1 MHELTQLQPRRT
13 DSAGNGWENRF
24 RPRGV
29 SHDRLFVWLFP
40 TPAIVI
46 LLVMMAF
53 PVAYTLFLSFTKWTP
68 TSLGSPE
75 FIGLENYVKLITQD
89 ERFRNAVWRT
99 IWFTVVGVGVQ
110 CVLGVGLALVFNREF
125 TGRGFFR
132 TIFLMSMVATPV
144 AIALVWMMILDINS
158 GILNYLLNLVAGVR
172 VAWLS
177 DRSVVLWSLILVDT
191 WQWTPFIMLI
201 ALAGLSALPTEPY
214 ESALIDG
221 ASGPQLFWYLTLPM
235 LRPTIMVALMF
246 RSIDALKTFDI
257 IYVITAGGPAF
268 ASETLNLY
276 AFSQG
281 LFYFNMGY
289 ASALLA
295 LYFILVM
302 GTSLLFIRLRRTASE
317 AM

>member
-1 MHELTQLQPRRT
+1 MNNVTTPKAPAYVQPR
-13 DSAGNGWENRF
+13 
-24 RPRGV
+24 V
-29 SHDRLFVWLFP
+29 SLRERHFAWLFP
-40 TPAIVI
+40 GPATLV
-46 LLVMMAF
+46 LLLMMAF
-53 PVAYTLFLSFTKWTP
+53 PVAYTLYLSFTNWTP
-68 TSLGSPE
+68 TAVGTAQW
-75 FIGLENYVKLITQD
+75 IGLSNYIKLLTND
-89 ERFRNAVWRT
+89 ERFMNALGRT
-99 IWFTVVGVGVQ
+99 LWFTIAGVSIQ
-110 CVLGVGLALVFNREF
+110 CVLGVGLALIFNREF
-125 TGRGFFR
+125 AGRGFLR

-144 AIALVWMMILDINS
+144 AIALVWMMILDINT
-158 GILNYLLNLVAGVR
+158 GILNYILRTLAGVR

-177 DRSVVLWSLILVDT
+177 DRSIVLWSMIMVDT
-191 WQWTPFIMLI
+191 WQWTPFIMII

-214 ESALIDG
+214 ESAVIDG

-235 LRPTIMVALMF
+235 LRPVLMVALMF

-257 IYVITAGGPAF
+257 IYVITGGGPAY

-281 LFYFNMGY
+281 FAYFNMGY

-302 GTSLLFIRLRRTASE
+302 GTSLLFIRLRRAASE

>member
-1 MHELTQLQPRRT
+1 MEHVMTNARELKPGGAAQRRT
-13 DSAGNGWENRF
+13 HLIERWSRW
-24 RPRGV
+24 
-29 SHDRLFVWLFP
+29 WFP
-40 TPAIVI
+40 APAVVV
-46 LLVMMAF
+46 LLALMAF
-53 PVAYTLFLSFTKWTP
+53 PVGYTLFLSFTKWSP
-68 TSLGSPE
+68 TATGSPE
-75 FIGLENYVKLITQD
+75 FIGLENYIKLITDD
-89 ERFRNAVWRT
+89 ERFVNAVGRT
-99 IWFTVVGVGVQ
+99 ILFTVVGVSIQ
-110 CVLGVGLALVFNREF
+110 CVLGIALALIFNREF
-125 TGRGFFR
+125 RGRGFFR

-144 AIALVWMMILDINS
+144 AIALVWMMILDINT

-177 DRSVVLWSLILVDT
+177 DRSVVLWSLVMVDT

-201 ALAGLSALPTEPY
+201 ALAGLSALPSEPY
-214 ESALIDG
+214 ESAVIDG
-221 ASGPQLFWYLTLPM
+221 ANSAQLLWYLTLPM

-257 IYVITAGGPAF
+257 IYVITRGGPAF

-289 ASALLA
+289 ASAVLMLFF
-295 LYFILVM
+295 LLVM
-302 GTSLLFIRLRRTASE
+302 GTSLLFIHLRRAASE

>member
-1 MHELTQLQPRRT
+1 MAQVMARRSRSTSIARRSHSHERWSR
-13 DSAGNGWENRF
+13 
-24 RPRGV
+24 
-29 SHDRLFVWLFP
+29 WLFP
-40 TPAIVI
+40 APAVIV
-46 LLVMMAF
+46 LLALMAF
-53 PVAYTLFLSFTKWTP
+53 PVAYTFYLSFTKWSP
-68 TSLGSPE
+68 TSVGLPE
-75 FIGLENYVKLITQD
+75 FIWFENYIKLITDD
-89 ERFRNAVWRT
+89 ERFVNAVGRT
-99 IWFTVVGVGVQ
+99 LLFTIVGVSVQ
-110 CVLGVGLALVFNREF
+110 CVLGVSLALIFNREF
-125 TGRGFFR
+125 RGRGFFR

-144 AIALVWMMILDINS
+144 AIALVWMMILDINT
-158 GILNYLLNLVAGVR
+158 GILNYILHSLAGVR

-177 DRSVVLWSLILVDT
+177 DRSVVLWSLMLVDT

-214 ESALIDG
+214 ESAVIDG
-221 ASGPQLFWYLTLPM
+221 ANSAQLLWHLTLPM

-257 IYVITAGGPAF
+257 IYVITRGGPAF

-289 ASALLA
+289 ASAILMLFF
-295 LYFILVM
+295 LLVM
-302 GTSLLFIRLRRTASE
+302 GTSLLFIRLRRAASE

>member
-1 MHELTQLQPRRT
+1 MYELTQFQPRKT
-13 DSAGNGWENRF
+13 DSAGNGWGNRF
-24 RPRGV
+24 RPKGV
-29 SHDRLFVWLFP
+29 SRDRLFAWLFP

-75 FIGLENYVKLITQD
+75 FIGLENYFKLIAQD
-89 ERFRNAVWRT
+89 ERFRNAAWRT
-99 IWFTVVGVGVQ
+99 IWFTVVGVSIQ
-110 CVLGVGLALVFNREF
+110 CVLGVGLALIFNREF
-125 TGRGFFR
+125 AGRGFFR

-257 IYVITAGGPAF
+257 IYVITSGGPAF

-295 LYFILVM
+295 LYFVLVM

>member
-1 MHELTQLQPRRT
+1 MEAAGQIGYAGRRPRREWQYAWMF
-13 DSAGNGWENRF
+13 SG
-24 RPRGV
+24 
-29 SHDRLFVWLFP
+29 
-40 TPAIVI
+40 PAVLV

-53 PVAYTLFLSFTKWTP
+53 PVAYTLYLSFTNWTP
-68 TSLGSPE
+68 TLVGSAK
-75 FIGLENYVKLITQD
+75 FVGLQNYIKLIAHD
-89 ERFRNAVWRT
+89 ERFLNALWRT
-99 IWFTVVGVGVQ
+99 IWFTAVGVSIQ
-110 CVLGVGLALVFNREF
+110 CVLGLGLALIFNREF
-125 TGRGFFR
+125 AGRGLFR
-132 TIFLMSMVATPV
+132 TVFLMSMVATPV
-144 AIALVWMMILDINS
+144 AIALVWMMILDINT
-158 GILNYLLNLVAGVR
+158 GVLNYLLSRIAGVR

-177 DRSVVLWSLILVDT
+177 NRSIVLWSMVLVDT

-201 ALAGLSALPTEPY
+201 ALAGLSSLPSEPY

-221 ASGPQLFWYLTLPM
+221 ASPVQLFWYLTLPM
-235 LRPTIMVALMF
+235 LRPTLMVALMF

-257 IYVITAGGPAF
+257 IYVITGGGPAY

-281 LFYFNMGY
+281 FAYFNMGY

-302 GTSLLFIRLRRTASE
+302 GTSLLFIRLRRAASE